1 MTTIIKKTT
10 LVITAFSPALAFA
23 ASANF
28 KDFVTNVISI
38 FNNTIVPG
46 IFAVAIFA
54 FILAAFKY
62 TIASGDEDKV
72 NEAKKTLTYG
82 IFAIFVMISLWGLV
96 NILTNTFVFPPS

>member
-1 MTTIIKKTT
+1 MTTIIKKIT
-10 LVITAFSPALAFA
+10 LVIIAFSPALVFA

-28 KDFVTNVISI
+28 KDFVTNLISI
-38 FNNTIVPG
+38 FNDIIVPG

-62 TIASGDEDKV
+62 TVTSGDEDRV

-82 IFAIFVMISLWGLV
+82 VLAIFVMISLWGLV
-96 NILTNTFVFPPS
+96 NILTNTFVFPS